1 MTKRNVEAY
10 AAAQQPLCVQNDTI
24 PESLFQEY
32 GVNRGLRDANGVGVL
47 TGLTNI
53 SKIVSFQ
60 NVGGKRMPCEGQLW
74 YRGYN
79 IKDLIGGLGPQEFGF
94 EKIAYLL
101 VFGQMPTPEELAVE
115 LDMTPEKV
123 VEVQKY
129 GREPISLHTPLGEDG
144 DSEFGDLI
152 EDSEAVVPADAVS
165 FTLLQEQLHAVLDTL
180 SEREAG
186 VVSMRFGLT
195 DGQPKTLDEI
205 GKVYGVTRE
214 RIRQIESKTM
224 SKLRHPSRSQV
235 LRDYLD

>member
-79 IKDLIGGLGPQEFGF
+79 IKALIGAWGPRSSALR
-94 EKIAYLL
+94 KS
-101 VFGQMPTPEELAVE
+101 PTCWSSARCPPRRSWRSSPPSWP
-115 LDMTPEKV
+115 T
-123 VEVQKY
+123 
-129 GREPISLHTPLGEDG
+129 
-144 DSEFGDLI
+144 
-152 EDSEAVVPADAVS
+152 
-165 FTLLQEQLHAVLDTL
+165 
-180 SEREAG
+180 AG
-186 VVSMRFGLT
+186 PCPPTSPGT
-195 DGQPKTLDEI
+195 
-205 GKVYGVTRE
+205 
-214 RIRQIESKTM
+214 
-224 SKLRHPSRSQV
+224 
-235 LRDYLD
+235 

>member
-101 VFGQMPTPEELAVE
+101 VFGQMPTPEELAAV
-115 LDMTPEKV
+115 TVPV
-123 VEVQKY
+123 SSA
-129 GREPISLHTPLGEDG
+129 EPYSRPSSSLRMLKQGL
-144 DSEFGDLI
+144 SLAIFSSL
-152 EDSEAVVPADAVS
+152 VS
-165 FTLLQEQLHAVLDTL
+165 RRGNSSV
-180 SEREAG
+180 
-186 VVSMRFGLT
+186 
-195 DGQPKTLDEI
+195 
-205 GKVYGVTRE
+205 
-214 RIRQIESKTM
+214 SKTM
-224 SKLRHPSRSQV
+224 GGFFRPWGTSTGPKRPGSGGSTPAR
-235 LRDYLD
+235 R

>member
-101 VFGQMPTPEELAVE
+101 VFGQMPTPE
-115 LDMTPEKV
+115 
-123 VEVQKY
+123 
-129 GREPISLHTPLGEDG
+129 
-144 DSEFGDLI
+144 
-152 EDSEAVVPADAVS
+152 AVS
-165 FTLLQEQLHAVLDTL
+165 YTHLTLPT
-180 SEREAG
+180 
-186 VVSMRFGLT
+186 T
-195 DGQPKTLDEI
+195 
-205 GKVYGVTRE
+205 
-214 RIRQIESKTM
+214 
-224 SKLRHPSRSQV
+224 
-235 LRDYLD
+235 

>member
-101 VFGQMPTPEELAVE
+101 VFGQMPTPEELA
-115 LDMTPEKV
+115 
-123 VEVQKY
+123 
-129 GREPISLHTPLGEDG
+129 
-144 DSEFGDLI
+144 EF
-152 EDSEAVVPADAVS
+152 
-165 FTLLQEQLHAVLDTL
+165 T
-180 SEREAG
+180 AG
-186 VVSMRFGLT
+186 LAGPCPPTSPGT
-195 DGQPKTLDEI
+195 
-205 GKVYGVTRE
+205 
-214 RIRQIESKTM
+214 
-224 SKLRHPSRSQV
+224 
-235 LRDYLD
+235 

>member
-101 VFGQMPTPEELAVE
+101 VFGQMPTPEELA
-115 LDMTPEKV
+115 
-123 VEVQKY
+123 
-129 GREPISLHTPLGEDG
+129 
-144 DSEFGDLI
+144 EF
-152 EDSEAVVPADAVS
+152 
-165 FTLLQEQLHAVLDTL
+165 TAVLADCRTL
-180 SEREAG
+180 PTN
-186 VVSMRFGLT
+186 F
-195 DGQPKTLDEI
+195 
-205 GKVYGVTRE
+205 TRDV
-214 RIRQIESKTM
+214 IM
-224 SKLRHPSRSQV
+224 
-235 LRDYLD
+235 